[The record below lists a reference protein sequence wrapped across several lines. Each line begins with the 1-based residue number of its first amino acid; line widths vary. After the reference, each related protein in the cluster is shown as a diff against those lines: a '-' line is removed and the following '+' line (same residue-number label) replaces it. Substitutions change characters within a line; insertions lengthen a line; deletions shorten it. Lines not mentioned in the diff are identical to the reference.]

1 MICYF
6 LGVNTVNVPINRN
19 HVYKWTLFE
28 MTLTPG
34 TAVCTNLYPSAFIEL
49 KQDYVE
55 MKEKGQ
61 DNQRALNT

>member
-1 MICYF
+1 MFIKLCLSSIDCLHMNCYF

-34 TAVCTNLYPSAFIEL
+34 TAVCASLYPSAFIEL
-49 KQDYVE
+49 K
-55 MKEKGQ
+55 
-61 DNQRALNT
+61 